1 MKIPTSIAGNKGFTL
16 IELLIVLLI
25 IGVVITFATLSINT
39 ARPSATQTLFK
50 QLQNQLQ
57 QSQQLAQLK
66 NINLR
71 LVIKGNQSELE
82 QLNPATQQWIKN
94 TEIPTLKW
102 QDIEVQSD
110 ESVINIFPN
119 GHTTSTSLSVTLG
132 NESYQLNTK

>member
-119 GHTTSTSLSVTLG
+119 GYTTSTSLSVTLG

>member
-119 GHTTSTSLSVTLG
+119 GYTTSTSLSVTLG
-132 NESYQLNTK
+132 NESYQLKTK